1 MIESIKE
8 ISNISF
14 FLDTMESLP
23 NEILLDIFSYLSW
36 FDMLISFWSLNN
48 RLDSL
53 VCSIL
58 SINDNRLN
66 SGLLFTHDLSYDK
79 YFTMLLPLISN
90 CSSLSSSIRRIHFDG
105 INSSAYDLCYELLFN
120 DENILRFP
128 NLKSL
133 ILTRCGSMKSIF
145 QGLPYLI
152 EHQLDE
158 LTLTF
163 DDQLFRQLFYLELD
177 SPERPHIGKKNFP

>member
-1 MIESIKE
+1 MVT
-8 ISNISF
+8 
-14 FLDTMESLP
+14 TMEFLP
-23 NEILLDIFSYLSW
+23 NECFLHIFSYLSW
-36 FDMLISFWSLNN
+36 FDMLISFWSLNTRFN
-48 RLDSL
+48 SL
-53 VCSIL
+53 IYSIL

-66 SGLLFTHDLSYDK
+66 SGLVFTCGLSYNK
-79 YFTMLLPLISN
+79 YSTILFPLITN
-90 CSSLSSSIRRIHFDG
+90 SSFLCSSIRRIHFDG
-105 INSSAYDLCYELLFN
+105 RNSSAYDLCYEWLFI

-145 QGLPYLI
+145 QSLPYLI

-163 DDQLFRQLFYLELD
+163 DEQLFQQIYYVNRGSTFIAD
-177 SPERPHIGKKNFP
+177 IGKGLFL

>member
-1 MIESIKE
+1 MLTKI
-8 ISNISF
+8 
-14 FLDTMESLP
+14 ESLP
-23 NEILLDIFSYLSW
+23 NEILLHIISCLSW

-48 RLDSL
+48 RLNSL

-66 SGLLFTHDLSYDK
+66 SGLLFTRGLSYEK
-79 YFTMLLPLISN
+79 YSRILFPLISN
-90 CSSLSSSIRRIHFDG
+90 SSSLSSSIRRIHFDG
-105 INSSAYDLCYELLFN
+105 TNANAYDLCYHLLFN
-120 DENILRFP
+120 DENILHFP

-163 DDQLFRQLFYLELD
+163 DDQLFRQTFYV
-177 SPERPHIGKKNFP
+177 ERGSAESSDIGKESFV

>member
-1 MIESIKE
+1 M
-8 ISNISF
+8 
-14 FLDTMESLP
+14 LTRMETLP
-23 NEILLDIFSYLSW
+23 NEILLYISSYLEW
-36 FDMLISFWSLNN
+36 FDILTSFWSLNIRFN
-48 RLDSL
+48 SL

-58 SINDNRLN
+58 SNNDNRLN
-66 SGLLFTHDLSYDK
+66 GGLLFTCGLSYNK
-79 YFTMLLPLISN
+79 YSTILFPLISN
-90 CSSLSSSIRRIHFDG
+90 SSSLSSSIQRIYFDG
-105 INSSAYDLCYELLFN
+105 RNSSAYDLCHKWLFN

-145 QGLPYLI
+145 HGLPYLI

-163 DDQLFRQLFYLELD
+163 DDQLFRQILYVKKHSSMMSD
-177 SPERPHIGKKNFP
+177 IGKQLFI